1 MFCPNCATH
10 TDTSQHYCRI
20 CGLNLDSI
28 AANVAEQRPS
38 EEFALLLKRKRRL
51 ELLGLGALSIAAV
64 IAVSMLLAGALFFK
78 LQFFSFEILMRSAS
92 IALVVFALASVVLL
106 FYPKLFM
113 SIHQLNPNEP
123 AGEPV
128 QIKTVATSKL
138 LADSLFEPAS
148 VTENSTELL
157 KTPKSH

>member
-10 TDTSQHYCRI
+10 TDTTQHYCRI

-38 EEFALLLKRKRRL
+38 AEFTLLLKRKRRL
-51 ELLGLGALSIAAV
+51 ELFGIAAMSIAGV

-92 IALVVFALASVVLL
+92 IALVLFALASAVLL

-113 SIHQLNPNEP
+113 RVHKLKPSEP
-123 AGEPV
+123 AENP
-128 QIKTVATSKL
+128 IHIEAIATSKL
-138 LADSLFEPAS
+138 LADSPFEPAS

-157 KTPKSH
+157 KTPNAP